1 MKDAKQFEYLKW
13 ALFIAAVLIIYKI
26 LSKFGIVGPKSEE
39 EKQEEQAET
48 LNLNID
54 FKEWTNANFYN
65 KKAPKNYQVV
75 LMPMQGADYVVN
87 QIYDSVGYLNDDEEK
102 MFAALKI
109 LRYKTQ
115 FSFVADRFRIL
126 KQKDLVGFLKDAFS
140 TEELYPVWRY
150 LESLPTYKKI

>member
-1 MKDAKQFEYLKW
+1 MKEGKQFEYLKW
-13 ALFIAAVLIIYKI
+13 FILIAAVLVIYKI
-26 LSKFGIVGPKSEE
+26 LSKFGIVGAKTEE
-39 EKQEEQAET
+39 EKQEEEAQT
-48 LNLNID
+48 INLNID
-54 FKEWTNANFYN
+54 FKEWTNPNFYS
-65 KKAPKNYQVV
+65 KKAPKGYQVALIPKV
-75 LMPMQGADYVVN
+75 GADYIVN

-126 KQKDLVGFLKDAFS
+126 KQKDLVAFLKDAFS

-150 LESLPTYKKI
+150 LEGLPTYKKI